1 MSWLKVACCRF
12 ASDHQQL
19 STCNFQLSTKKN
31 NACKPSSVSR
41 FRELPSFIYATYPPG
56 PDGPSSSAEEKKTS
70 AHSRFTWSYSPQG
83 LSEPTGYPRCWWSLT
98 PPFHPYPVCTWRF
111 KFLQHYLSLCGF
123 SHKAPAFHRVR
134 CPLQPGLSSPHKAE
148 RWNGVVCDKYRK

>member
-1 MSWLKVACCRF
+1 MSWLKVACCRFASDHQQLSTCNFQLSTNKKQRLWSLSIDLVEGYMF

-111 KFLQHYLSLCGF
+111 KFLQHYLS
-123 SHKAPAFHRVR
+123 S
-134 CPLQPGLSSPHKAE
+134 
-148 RWNGVVCDKYRK
+148 